1 MIRMEETTKT
11 QGKSKLEQLRE
22 REAAEAE
29 KPKTAEQ
36 QVIELT
42 DTLKRL
48 QADFANYRRRTEEE
62 AGSIKKRANE
72 ALLRELL
79 GVSDNLETAIKHV
92 PKEQQNEFY
101 KGVKL
106 IQNQVV
112 SIMENHGMQKIPN
125 EKFDVHFHEA
135 LLTEKSDKPKDTI
148 IEVLHQGY
156 LLAGKVLRP
165 SKVKL
170 SSGEK

>member
-1 MIRMEETTKT
+1 MEETPNI

-22 REAAEAE
+22 RIA
-29 KPKTAEQ
+29 KEQ
-36 QVIELT
+36 QPPTEAQQIETLT
-42 DTLKRL
+42 DSLKRL
-48 QADFANYRRRTEEE
+48 QADFANFRRRTEEE
-62 AGSIKKRANE
+62 SGSIKKRANE
-72 ALLRELL
+72 ALLKELL
-79 GVSDNLETAIKHV
+79 SVSDNLETAIKHV

-112 SIMENHGMQKIPN
+112 SIMENHGMQKIPH

-135 LLTEKSDKPKDTI
+135 LLTESSDKPKDTI

-170 SSGEK
+170 SSGGK